1 MDVAGIVSELRAVQ
15 KGIEETILL
24 LERSQPF
31 SARIENRRAQTSP
44 APAARSRTAGCRRVG
59 SDA

>member
-31 SARIENRRAQTSP
+31 SVSGGGGGGHFGGA
-44 APAARSRTAGCRRVG
+44 SRDHTANGQWR
-59 SDA
+59 